1 MKEINA
7 LIVVAIQGIGT
18 TDALLV
24 TCLGIRL
31 LCTILAL
38 RRKPDAVFLFKM
50 VTWDICIII
59 NRKKIET
66 TKYH

>member
-24 TCLGIRL
+24 TCLDIRL

-38 RRKPDAVFLFKM
+38 RRKPDAVFF
-50 VTWDICIII
+50 V
-59 NRKKIET
+59 
-66 TKYH
+66 